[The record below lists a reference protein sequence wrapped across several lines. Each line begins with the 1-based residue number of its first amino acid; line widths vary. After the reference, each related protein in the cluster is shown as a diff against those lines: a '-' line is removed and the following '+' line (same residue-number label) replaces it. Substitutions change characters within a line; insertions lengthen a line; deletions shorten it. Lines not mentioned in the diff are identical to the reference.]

1 MVKAYLR
8 YEPEGALGVITSA
21 PSIAYVLDGARNGMN
36 SNASASASATAAA
49 SSSSSQHRRL
59 LVAAGSLEAVALW
72 DAATGELVA
81 RLDPPP
87 SPATGARAREV
98 TSLASLVGS
107 SGSGNSGS
115 GIGGSFLASPQRPLL
130 AVGHAD
136 GRVRLWDVSERRMD
150 ASLAGHSSAVTCLA
164 FDDDCGGGG
173 GIGEEGEDGG
183 TSGGG
188 GNLLA
193 SGGADTDVVVWDVG
207 AESGL
212 CRLRGH
218 AAPVTA
224 VCFVVSAAASDSSA
238 AALLAAAAAAKN
250 PNAKLLSSSSSP
262 SLSSAKKLLVA
273 SAAKDGCVRL
283 WHLAAGGACVCTV
296 ATGSGELWTLSPAP
310 ASFAA
315 GAGGNGAGT
324 LLAGAGVGGEV
335 LLWRVGEAA
344 VGGTGGGTGDDE
356 NETAAAAA
364 ATTTSRSLPALLPSG
379 TLRRSAPDR
388 ATSLSWSVAR
398 GGGGGGG
405 GGAGGGAG
413 GGGDAAAAAAG
424 EVPVLVCA
432 SSGRVVDVWK
442 GRSAADARR
451 HAARRAKR
459 RRDKDAARAVENGG
473 GGGAGAPSSSSAAAA
488 VEVEAADAL
497 EALPALRL
505 KHRVRAAALCPAAL
519 LLSSPGTSSSA
530 FGKKR
535 NKAHCPSA
543 RLALALSNNV
553 LEFWDVAAAAAAS
566 SSSDAAASSSER
578 ASSIDGPGHRAPVR
592 ALALAPDGRLALA
605 ASGDGSAKL
614 WNVETMQHVRSVEPL
629 GSGERGGDGNN
640 STSTAAVG
648 EGGALSALW
657 APGGRHAVLG
667 AKAGSLWLVDAATGS
682 ASRLLSSSHAGPVW
696 SLSALPDGSGF
707 VSASADKD
715 VKFWEWEV
723 VGSSVSTSTSNPL
736 PSVSARHVRSL
747 RLADDALCAKVSPDG
762 RYLAVALLDST
773 IQVFHADSLKFALA
787 LYGHALPALAFDI
800 SSDGALLVSGGADKS
815 VRVWGLDFGDCHRSM
830 RGHADSVTAVAF
842 VPGTHHVFTA
852 SKDGSVRYWDADA
865 WQNLLVLDGSG
876 GGFGGSSGP
885 ELWCLA
891 VSQDGS
897 LVLSGGADRAVRAW
911 RRGDEPFFV
920 EEENE
925 RRLES
930 MFDADADA
938 QAAARAN
945 ASAAGKDPSPSS
957 LAPGDATTAARPT
970 AEALTAA
977 DELVEAMDLA
987 DEEDRRRE
995 AAASSAAAKEAEEEG
1010 GGAAAKGASTRKR
1023 QQQQMQQQ
1031 EAITA
1036 APSLPPSFQ
1045 PNPLLL
1051 GLSPDAFVLR
1061 ALRGV
1066 KPADLEAAALSLP
1079 LADALRLLSRV
1090 RSLLLLSSPEG
1101 GGGGNKAGCPASP
1114 ELLVRAATLL
1124 VRVHAPAL
1132 AGSRA
1137 ARSALSRLKGP
1148 LRAAARGARDA
1159 LAENE
1164 AALRHLCRA
1173 ARARGRVA

>member
-21 PSIAYVLDGARNGMN
+21 PAIAYVLDGARNGN
-36 SNASASASATAAA
+36 ISNAPASASAAA
-49 SSSSSQHRRL
+49 SSSSTSNSQRRL

-81 RLDPPP
+81 KLDPPP

-98 TSLASLVGS
+98 TSLVSLVGTGG
-107 SGSGNSGS
+107 SGSG
-115 GIGGSFLASPQRPLL
+115 SFAAAEARPLL

-136 GRVRLWDVSERRMD
+136 GRVRLWDVPERRMD

-164 FDDDCGGGG
+164 FDDDCGGDGEAGEGG
-173 GIGEEGEDGG
+173 A
-183 TSGGG
+183 SG

-207 AESGL
+207 SEAGL

-224 VCFVVSAAASDSSA
+224 VCFVVSGLLGSSGSAAADES
-238 AALLAAAAAAKN
+238 AALLAAAASAKN
-250 PNAKLLSSSSSP
+250 PARPPASPAASSFSP
-262 SLSSAKKLLVA
+262 ALLVA

-296 ATGSGELWTLSPAP
+296 ATGSGELWALSPAP
-310 ASFAA
+310 ASLTP
-315 GAGGNGAGT
+315 AGGGA
-324 LLAGAGVGGEV
+324 LLAAAGVGGDV
-335 LLWRVGEAA
+335 VLWRVGEAA
-344 VGGTGGGTGDDE
+344 VGGGTGE
-356 NETAAAAA
+356 SGERAGA
-364 ATTTSRSLPALLPSG
+364 ATSSRSLPALLPAG

-398 GGGGGGG
+398 GGGGGS
-405 GGAGGGAG
+405 
-413 GGGDAAAAAAG
+413 DAAASDGGG

-432 SSGRVVDVWK
+432 SSGRVVDVWR

-459 RRDKDAARAVENGG
+459 RRDKDAKAAGAGEH
-473 GGGAGAPSSSSAAAA
+473 GGGADASAAA
-488 VEVEAADAL
+488 EVEAADAL

-519 LLSSPGTSSSA
+519 SSPAGVG
-530 FGKKR
+530 GKK
-535 NKAHCPSA
+535 KKSHPSA

-553 LEFWDVAAAAAAS
+553 IEFWDVAASA
-566 SSSDAAASSSER
+566 DAASER
-578 ASSIDGPGHRAPVR
+578 ASAIDGPGHRAPVR

-614 WNVETMQHVRSVEPL
+614 WNVETMRHVRSVEPL
-629 GSGERGGDGNN
+629 GSAERGGGGDGGGA
-640 STSTAAVG
+640 SG
-648 EGGALSALW
+648 EGGALAALW

-667 AKAGSLWLVDAATGS
+667 AKAGSLWLVDAATGA
-682 ASRLLSSSHAGPVW
+682 ASRLESSRHAGPVW
-696 SLSALPDGSGF
+696 SLAALPDGSGF

-723 VGSSVSTSTSNPL
+723 ATGAASAAGSSAPA
-736 PSVSARHVRSL
+736 VSARHVRSL

-762 RYLAVALLDST
+762 RFLTVALLDST

-787 LYGHALPALAFDI
+787 LYGHALPALALDV

-830 RGHADSVTAVAF
+830 RGHTDSVTAVSF

-865 WQNLLVLDGSG
+865 WQSLLVLEGCSG
-876 GGFGGSSGP
+876 GAAGSSGP

-891 VSQDGS
+891 VSQDGA

-938 QAAARAN
+938 QAAARA
-945 ASAAGKDPSPSS
+945 SAAGAGAAGDPA
-957 LAPGDATTAARPT
+957 APGDATTAARPT

-977 DELVEAMDLA
+977 DELAEAMDLA
-987 DEEDRRRE
+987 DEEDARRE
-995 AAASSAAAKEAEEEG
+995 AAAR
-1010 GGAAAKGASTRKR
+1010 GAAAREAAEEGANDGGRSKRRR
-1023 QQQQMQQQ
+1023 QQRLGG
-1031 EAITA
+1031 AKADRPA
-1036 APSLPPSFQ
+1036 AAAALSLPPSFQ

-1051 GLSPDAFVLR
+1051 GLSPDAYVLR
-1061 ALRGV
+1061 ALKGV
-1066 KPADLEAAALSLP
+1066 RPADLEAAALSLP

-1090 RSLLLLSSPEG
+1090 RSLLLPGSPG
-1101 GGGGNKAGCPASP
+1101 SASP

-1132 AGSRA
+1132 SGSRA

-1148 LRAAARGARDA
+1148 LRAAARRARDA

>member
-21 PSIAYVLDGARNGMN
+21 PAIAYVLDGARNAN
-36 SNASASASATAAA
+36 NHSHSSSSASSSAVAAA
-49 SSSSSQHRRL
+49 SSSSTHHQRRL
-59 LVAAGSLEAVALW
+59 LIAAGALEAVALW

-81 RLDPPP
+81 KLDPPP

-98 TSLASLVGS
+98 TSLASLIGGGGGGGGGVGGNSS
-107 SGSGNSGS
+107 SG
-115 GIGGSFLASPQRPLL
+115 LAARPLL
-130 AVGHAD
+130 AAGHAD

-173 GIGEEGEDGG
+173 GGEEGIEGG
-183 TSGGG
+183 EGGG
-188 GNLLA
+188 GVGNLLA

-207 AESGL
+207 SESGL

-218 AAPVTA
+218 AAPITA
-224 VCFVVSAAASDSSA
+224 VCFVVSSSSSSSSES
-238 AALLAAAAAAKN
+238 AALLAAASAAKKKSSSS
-250 PNAKLLSSSSSP
+250 KLLSSSFSP
-262 SLSSAKKLLVA
+262 ALLVA

-283 WHLAAGGACVCTV
+283 WHLSAGGTCVCTV
-296 ATGSGELWTLSPAP
+296 ATGSGELWALIPAP
-310 ASFAA
+310 SLL
-315 GAGGNGAGT
+315 GGG

-335 LLWRVGEAA
+335 LLWKVGQVA
-344 VGGTGGGTGDDE
+344 VGGSGIGNDDDDE
-356 NETAAAAA
+356 DEGKK
-364 ATTTSRSLPALLPSG
+364 TTTSRSLPALLPAG

-398 GGGGGGG
+398 GGGGDAGSSGGN
-405 GGAGGGAG
+405 
-413 GGGDAAAAAAG
+413 
-424 EVPVLVCA
+424 VPVLACA
-432 SSGRVVDVWK
+432 SSGRIVDVWR
-442 GRSAADARR
+442 GRSAADARK

-459 RRDKDAARAVENGG
+459 RRDKDAKAGNGAGAGGENGG
-473 GGGAGAPSSSSAAAA
+473 AEAAAA
-488 VEVEAADAL
+488 SASSVVEVEAADAL

-519 LLSSPGTSSSA
+519 SAFASSSS
-530 FGKKR
+530 GSKKSG
-535 NKAHCPSA
+535 SA

-553 LEFWDVAAAAAAS
+553 IEFWDVATSNS
-566 SSSDAAASSSER
+566 SAENSPCPLPTSER
-578 ASSIDGPGHRAPVR
+578 ASSIEGPGHRAPVR

-614 WNVETMQHVRSVEPL
+614 WNIETMQHVRSVEPL
-629 GSGERGGDGNN
+629 GSAEKDRDGNGKSGN
-640 STSTAAVG
+640 G
-648 EGGALSALW
+648 EGGALAALW

-667 AKAGSLWLVDAATGS
+667 TKAGSLWLVDAATGS
-682 ASRLLSSSHAGPVW
+682 ASRLESSSHAGPVW
-696 SLSALPDGSGF
+696 SLAALPDGSGF

-723 VGSSVSTSTSNPL
+723 LTTSNSSSSSTSPA
-736 PSVSARHVRSL
+736 VSARHVRSL
-747 RLADDALCAKVSPDG
+747 RFADDALCTKVSPDG

-830 RGHADSVTAVAF
+830 RGHSDSVTAVTF

-865 WQNLLVLDGSG
+865 WTNLLVLEGCGLSGSG
-876 GGFGGSSGP
+876 A
-885 ELWCLA
+885 ELWCLSL
-891 VSQDGS
+891 SQDGS
-897 LVLSGGADRAVRAW
+897 LLLAGGADRAVRAW

-930 MFDADADA
+930 MFDDDDDA

-945 ASAAGKDPSPSS
+945 AGNGEADAS
-957 LAPGDATTAARPT
+957 APGDATTAARPT
-970 AEALTAA
+970 AEALTVA
-977 DELVEAMDLA
+977 DELAEAMDLA
-987 DEEDRRRE
+987 DEEERRQE
-995 AAASSAAAKEAEEEG
+995 AAIA
-1010 GGAAAKGASTRKR
+1010 GAAAKKEAEDEAMRSGKKKR
-1023 QQQQMQQQ
+1023 QRG
-1031 EAITA
+1031 ALSA
-1036 APSLPPSFQ
+1036 AEPSPSLPPSFQ
-1045 PNPLLL
+1045 PNPLML
-1051 GLSPDAFVLR
+1051 GLSPDAYVLR

-1079 LADALRLLSRV
+1079 LADALRLLARV
-1090 RSLLLLSSPEG
+1090 RSLLQKQQSGHG
-1101 GGGGNKAGCPASP
+1101 GKPSKFAPAVASSP

-1132 AGSRA
+1132 SGSRA
-1137 ARSALSRLKGP
+1137 ARSALSRLRAP
-1148 LRAAARGARDA
+1148 LRAAAKGSRDA

-1173 ARARGRVA
+1173 ARARGRVV

>member
-21 PSIAYVLDGARNGMN
+21 PAIAYVLDGARMTGNV
-36 SNASASASATAAA
+36 SNASPSALASAAA
-49 SSSSSQHRRL
+49 SSSSQRRL

-81 RLDPPP
+81 KLDPPP

-98 TSLASLVGS
+98 TSLASLVGGGGGG
-107 SGSGNSGS
+107 SGSGGSGS
-115 GIGGSFLASPQRPLL
+115 ENVHLNAARPLL

-136 GRVRLWDVSERRMD
+136 GRVRLWDVAERRMD

-164 FDDDCGGGG
+164 FDDDCGGGQEGAG
-173 GIGEEGEDGG
+173 GA
-183 TSGGG
+183 S

-207 AESGL
+207 AEAGL
-212 CRLRGH
+212 FRLRGH
-218 AAPVTA
+218 AAPITA
-224 VCFVVSAAASDSSA
+224 VCFVVCSSGSSSSES
-238 AALLAAAAAAKN
+238 AALLAAAASARNPAA
-250 PNAKLLSSSSSP
+250 AAASASKLLSSSSSFP
-262 SLSSAKKLLVA
+262 SALLVA
-273 SAAKDGCVRL
+273 SASKDGCVRL

-296 ATGSGELWTLSPAP
+296 ATGSGELWALSPAP
-310 ASFAA
+310 YSSSSSFFGGGGS
-315 GAGGNGAGT
+315 GA

-335 LLWRVGEAA
+335 LLWRVGEVA
-344 VGGTGGGTGDDE
+344 VGGGNDDDDGE
-356 NETAAAAA
+356 EKTTTA
-364 ATTTSRSLPALLPSG
+364 TITSRSLPALLPAG
-379 TLRRSAPDR
+379 TLGRSAPDR

-398 GGGGGGG
+398 SGGGGGGG
-405 GGAGGGAG
+405 TAGN
-413 GGGDAAAAAAG
+413 
-424 EVPVLVCA
+424 VPVLACA

-442 GRSAADARR
+442 GRSATDARR
-451 HAARRAKR
+451 HVARRVKR
-459 RRDKDAARAVENGG
+459 RRDKDARAAASGGENGG
-473 GGGAGAPSSSSAAAA
+473 DFAAAA
-488 VEVEAADAL
+488 AATYSPPSVEVVVEAADAL

-505 KHRVRAAALCPAAL
+505 KHRVRAAALCPPAAL
-519 LLSSPGTSSSA
+519 A
-530 FGKKR
+530 FASTGSGKK
-535 NKAHCPSA
+535 SGGSS

-553 LEFWDVAAAAAAS
+553 IEFWDVAVS
-566 SSSDAAASSSER
+566 SSSSSSSSSSADAAAPPPPSER

-629 GSGERGGDGNN
+629 GSGEEKGGN
-640 STSTAAVG
+640 G
-648 EGGALSALW
+648 EGGALAALW

-682 ASRLLSSSHAGPVW
+682 ASRLESSAHAGPVW
-696 SLSALPDGSGF
+696 SLAALPDGSGF

-723 VGSSVSTSTSNPL
+723 STSGPSPASSAS
-736 PSVSARHVRSL
+736 SVSARHVRSL
-747 RLADDALCAKVSPDG
+747 RLADNALCAKVSPDG

-830 RGHADSVTAVAF
+830 RGHSDSVTAVSF
-842 VPGTHHVFTA
+842 VQGTHHVFTA
-852 SKDGSVRYWDADA
+852 SKDGTVRFWDADA
-865 WQNLLVLDGSG
+865 WQNLLVLEGFGGGSG
-876 GGFGGSSGP
+876 GSGA
-885 ELWCLA
+885 ELWCL
-891 VSQDGS
+891 SLSPDGS
-897 LVLSGGADRAVRAW
+897 LLLAGGADRAVRAW

-930 MFDADADA
+930 IFDDDAA
-938 QAAARAN
+938 AAAAARAHGAGN
-945 ASAAGKDPSPSS
+945 ADNAN
-957 LAPGDATTAARPT
+957 APGDATTAARPT

-977 DELVEAMDLA
+977 DELAEAMDLA

-995 AAASSAAAKEAEEEG
+995 AAMSAAASKEAEEE
-1010 GGAAAKGASTRKR
+1010 AASASSGKGNKRKKR
-1023 QQQQMQQQ
+1023 QH
-1031 EAITA
+1031 EAMTA
-1036 APSLPPSFQ
+1036 PRSSATPLPPSFQ

-1051 GLSPDAFVLR
+1051 GLSPDAYVLR

-1090 RSLLLLSSPEG
+1090 RSLLLLATTEG
-1101 GGGGNKAGCPASP
+1101 GKGTAAACSP

-1137 ARSALSRLKGP
+1137 ARSALSRLRGP

-1173 ARARGRVA
+1173 ARARGRV

>member
-21 PSIAYVLDGARNGMN
+21 PSIAYVLDGARNGN
-36 SNASASASATAAA
+36 ISNASAASASAAA
-49 SSSSSQHRRL
+49 SSNSSQQERRL

-81 RLDPPP
+81 KLDPPP

-98 TSLASLVGS
+98 TSLASLVGGGDGS
-107 SGSGNSGS
+107 GGSGGSGSS
-115 GIGGSFLASPQRPLL
+115 LAARPLL

-136 GRVRLWDVSERRMD
+136 GRVRLWDVAERRMD

-164 FDDDCGGGG
+164 FDDDCGGGYG
-173 GIGEEGEDGG
+173 EGGEEGTGA
-183 TSGGG
+183 GG

-224 VCFVVSAAASDSSA
+224 VCFVVSGGGGGGSRES
-238 AALLAAAAAAKN
+238 AALLAAAASAKN
-250 PNAKLLSSSSSP
+250 PNAAKLSSSSAF
-262 SLSSAKKLLVA
+262 SSSQLLVA

-296 ATGSGELWTLSPAP
+296 ATGSGELWALSPAP
-310 ASFAA
+310 SSFSSSFAGGSRGD
-315 GAGGNGAGT
+315 GAGGT
-324 LLAGAGVGGEV
+324 LLAGAGVGGDV
-335 LLWRVGEAA
+335 LLWRVGEVA
-344 VGGTGGGTGDDE
+344 VGGGSNGSGEDE
-356 NETAAAAA
+356 NAAAIAA
-364 ATTTSRSLPALLPSG
+364 TTTTSRSLPALLPSG

-398 GGGGGGG
+398 G
-405 GGAGGGAG
+405 AGG
-413 GGGDAAAAAAG
+413 GGGDAAGAATGGGG

-432 SSGRVVDVWK
+432 SSGRVADAWR

-459 RRDKDAARAVENGG
+459 RRDKDAARGG
-473 GGGAGAPSSSSAAAA
+473 GGGAAGAAEGENKNSSSSAV

-519 LLSSPGTSSSA
+519 ASCTSA
-530 FGKKR
+530 GKK
-535 NKAHCPSA
+535 KARGGSSA

-553 LEFWDVAAAAAAS
+553 IEFWDVSTSAAAS
-566 SSSDAAASSSER
+566 DAANAAAPPSSER

-629 GSGERGGDGNN
+629 GSAEKGEDARSGGGGG
-640 STSTAAVG
+640 AAG

-682 ASRLLSSSHAGPVW
+682 ASRLASSAHAGPIW
-696 SLSALPDGSGF
+696 SLAALPDGSGF

-723 VGSSVSTSTSNPL
+723 ETTSKSPSSSSS
-736 PSVSARHVRSL
+736 SVSARHVRSL

-815 VRVWGLDFGDCHRSM
+815 VRVWGLDFGDCHRAM

-842 VPGTHHVFTA
+842 VPGTHHAFTA
-852 SKDGSVRYWDADA
+852 SKDGSVRYWDCDA
-865 WQNLLVLDGSG
+865 WQSLLVLDGCG
-876 GGFGGSSGP
+876 GGSSVGSSISGP

-891 VSQDGS
+891 VSQDGA

-938 QAAARAN
+938 QAAARASSAITADGAPD
-945 ASAAGKDPSPSS
+945 AS
-957 LAPGDATTAARPT
+957 APGDATTAARPT

-995 AAASSAAAKEAEEEG
+995 AAASSAAAKQKEEDEG
-1010 GGAAAKGASTRKR
+1010 GSSKRKR
-1023 QQQQMQQQ
+1023 QQQQ
-1031 EAITA
+1031 ASDRSAA
-1036 APSLPPSFQ
+1036 APSSLSSLPPSFQ

-1066 KPADLEAAALSLP
+1066 RPADLEAAALSLP

-1090 RSLLLLSSPEG
+1090 RSLLLPSSSSSQG
-1101 GGGGNKAGCPASP
+1101 GGKGAFPASP

-1137 ARSALSRLKGP
+1137 ARSALARLRGP
-1148 LRAAARGARDA
+1148 LRAAARASRDA

-1173 ARARGRVA
+1173 TRARGRVA